1 MLHSL
6 KNAERAM
13 RLQRAS
19 RTPRA
24 DGRDERCMGLPTAS
38 NGSDRLCI
46 LRADRSEQDQLIAHV
61 VLKPGRVWLPMCY
74 QNTR

>member
-24 DGRDERCMGLPTAS
+24 DGRDERCMGLPTALTAFAFYVPTAPS
-38 NGSDRLCI
+38 KTS
-46 LRADRSEQDQLIAHV
+46 
-61 VLKPGRVWLPMCY
+61 
-74 QNTR
+74 